1 MGIFN
6 NTSYTM
12 GNGKTM
18 PARMKLNSVTP
29 SDTTLTITPDRGTTH
44 RVKLAGPNSQVET
57 FKGDLGYQPE
67 TDYKDYWITAARE
80 SYKNKGN
87 QPSPW
92 NQFKAKIGFKQQ
104 GGQVQQTNQQGTE
117 QEQIIALVKAAMQG
131 DQKATQTVNQI
142 MEAAKAGDQKAI
154 QYAQMIQQVVEA
166 MKQQQQTPVK
176 RYGSKLNY
184 IKSLKYA
191 KGGKTCPTCQVAEKG
206 AEIEMKKCGGKK
218 AKKRYFGGYL

>member
-18 PARMKLNSVTP
+18 PARMELNNITP
-29 SDTTLTITPDRGTTH
+29 SDTTLTITPDKGTTH
-44 RVKLAGPNSQVET
+44 RVRLAGPNSQVET

-67 TDYKDYWITAARE
+67 TAYKDYWVNAARE
-80 SYKNKGN
+80 AYKNKGN

-92 NQFKAKIGFKQQ
+92 KQFVNKIGFKQQ
-104 GGQVQQTNQQGTE
+104 GGPVQQTNQQGNE

-166 MKQQQQTPVK
+166 MKQQQQTPMN
-176 RYGSKLNY
+176 RYGSKLQY

-191 KGGKTCPTCQVAEKG
+191 KGGKTCPACEQKV
-206 AEIEMKKCGGKK
+206 EMKKCGGKK